1 MKKFVKTAALVCALA
16 VILPMTSALAANPV
30 IQGNDKASV
39 DVTNIADGY
48 IKVSY
53 KSVTKSRLKVIVQT
67 PKKTQYT
74 YNLASPAKAGESLWE
89 VFPLSEGDG
98 KYTIGV
104 YTNTS
109 GNKYATSY
117 STNVD
122 VKLKDSYAPFLV
134 PSQYVNYTDK
144 SATVTR
150 AAEIAK
156 DKKTDLEKVA
166 AVYDEVIKFTY
177 DKELA
182 ANVKSGYLPDVDKVL
197 SSKKGICFDYAAV
210 MTAML
215 RSLNIPCQ
223 LVVGYAGDVYHAW
236 INVYTKETGWVE
248 GFIQFDG
255 KQWSRMDP
263 TFDSTGKSSDSVK
276 KYIGD
281 GKNYAAKYYY

>member
-1 MKKFVKTAALVCALA
+1 MKKFIKTVALVCALA
-16 VILPMTSALAANPV
+16 VILPMASALAADPV

-53 KSVTKSRLKVIVQT
+53 KSVTKSKLKVIIQT
-67 PKKTQYT
+67 PKKTQYN
-74 YNLASPAKAGESLWE
+74 YNLAAPSKADESLWE

-109 GNKYATSY
+109 GNKYATTY
-117 STNVD
+117 SANVD

-144 SATVTR
+144 SKTVARAT
-150 AAEIAK
+150 EITK
-156 DKKTDLEKVA
+156 GKKTDLEKVA

-182 ANVKSGYLPDVDKVL
+182 ANVQSGYLPDVDKVL
-197 SSKKGICFDYAAV
+197 ASKKGICFDYAAV

-215 RSLNIPCQ
+215 RSQNIPCQ

-263 TFDSTGKSSDSVK
+263 TFDSTGKGSDSVK